1 MPKNNKK
8 HKAKTGSTKPT
19 TRAKKKTE
27 NKTCGKEYYYNKDL
41 LISSWKARDEL
52 YETLFGP
59 HTSVSPPDY
68 APPQLRKNKDDASA
82 RKAEF
87 KVDPV
92 DDQLDVSNQQLAV
105 LAYAPDPIRP
115 YWTYVTAGL
124 STPWLQDEAQEVSGF
139 GLELMIK
146 SPTQAEWP
154 AQILRTM
161 AYYIFN
167 HMGTL
172 SPSVRLALNSPIIA
186 GGESL
191 LRNMLIWYTD
201 EAPDGWYQLPSGGF
215 GIFTAIG
222 ITDDE
227 MKLTESIHKEY
238 GTWCMQQILR
248 QVGLGQITDPS
259 RSSVMNREDISSVIN
274 SVQGFAE
281 QFHQDFPDANRLD
294 SCGIEEQN

>member
-1 MPKNNKK
+1 MPKNKK
-8 HKAKTGSTKPT
+8 KPRKQDDSLKSRK
-19 TRAKKKTE
+19 RAKKGRSKTTRGE
-27 NKTCGKEYYYNKDL
+27 VYYNNDL

-52 YETLFGP
+52 YETLFGQP
-59 HTSVSPPDY
+59 VSISPPDY
-68 APPQLRKNKDDASA
+68 APPKLLKSKDDAAA
-82 RKAEF
+82 REAEF
-87 KVDPV
+87 QLENTSG
-92 DDQLDVSNQQLAV
+92 QLDVSNQQLAV
-105 LAYAPDPIRP
+105 FTYAPDPIRP
-115 YWTYVTAGL
+115 YWTYITAGL

-139 GLELMIK
+139 GLELVIK
-146 SPTQAEWP
+146 SPIEADWP

-172 SPSVRLALNSPIIA
+172 SPTVRLALNSSVVA
-186 GGESL
+186 GGDSL
-191 LRNMLIWYTD
+191 LRNMLIWYAD
-201 EAPDGWYQLPSGGF
+201 EAPDSWYQLPSGGF

-227 MKLTESIHKEY
+227 MKLTESLHEEY

-248 QVGLGQITDPS
+248 QIGLGQITDPS
-259 RSSVMNREDISSVIN
+259 RSSVMDRDDISSVIN

-281 QFHQDFPDANRLD
+281 QFHQDFPNANRLN